1 MAYLDPREATK
12 DLRNGVV
19 EGIKSH
25 FPLQGRVASIHLES
39 VDVDENK
46 ADPEDVEGQYHAK
59 VNGKTWAT
67 PVIATLALKDNETGK
82 VLERRR
88 MKVADLPA
96 MTKRYTYL
104 IDGQEHQVDNQWQ
117 LKPGVYTRRRQSGVL
132 EAQFNVPSRRSFD
145 VTFDPEKKLFHMSRG
160 SSEKIPLY
168 PLMKELGVDDDTLEK
183 TWGRE
188 ILNANRVTGKG
199 EPAINKFFKADRHRA
214 PKDLE
219 EARAHFHE
227 SLTES
232 KLRPEAT
239 EITLG
244 KAFHHVDGNVLSSAT
259 KKILSVQGGAPED
272 ERDSLVFKNLRTT
285 GDYAKDKLSSWNVKK
300 TVGLKVRR
308 QINKPGAG
316 LRDIIPTDLFNDQV
330 RHTFRDN
337 SLVREAGQVNPVEMM
352 ASSFQT
358 SIMGPGGIQSED
370 AIMEEAKLISP
381 SHMGF
386 LDPMR
391 TPEGSKTGI
400 TLRLPLAVRKE
411 GESPT
416 IPVYNL
422 RSNKM
427 ERINPKKFYDSK
439 VVMPDQIRWQG
450 GKPVPVNKTVQMS
463 IKGNDVHTG
472 DFASAD
478 YTLTDPSQLFSMT
491 SNLVPFMGNNSGN
504 RVTYATQHIEQAISL
519 KKREVPLVQV
529 GTGKAGETFESFIGK
544 NSAHRAPVTGTVTRV
559 EGRAVHVKDSS
570 GVSHKVGLY
579 NNFPLNDQKSVLH
592 STPVVK
598 VGDKVTAGSVVA
610 DNNFTQ
616 DGKLALGVNLRVGY
630 VPLKGYN
637 FEDGVVVS
645 ESAADKLT
653 SVHMHK
659 PDVSV
664 GDAITEAR
672 KYKIFHPTAFNK
684 DQFSKV
690 GDDGVVRVGARVM
703 PGDPLV
709 LATKPYELRNP
720 GSIAQV
726 RKSMTS
732 QHTDGSL
739 VWKSDYPGEV
749 VGVHRDKAG
758 KVTVHVRTE
767 EKLQVGDKIAGR
779 HGNKGIVTAV
789 LPDKEMPH
797 TADGKHIEVALN
809 PSGIPGRMN
818 IGQVLET
825 AVGKVAEKTGQPFVV
840 HNFEHGVDQLDRVK
854 GLLKKHGLQDQEELF
869 DPASGKSLGKALVG
883 PQHTIKLLHQ
893 IDKKVSAR
901 AGNVLE
907 GGEPEHYDVNL
918 IPSGGGKTGA
928 QSIGNLGLYAM
939 LAHGATANIREMQT
953 WKSEG
958 EDPRGKWHSAH
969 NQVWRAIQTGDTIPT
984 PKKTFAFQKFEDML
998 RAAAINVDKK
1008 GHNIQLMPMTN
1019 AQVLAMSAGEVKD
1032 PSKVV
1037 LSKADRFGEPIP
1049 EKGGIFDPHLTG
1061 GHGGLKWTHMTLAE
1075 PMPNPVFEGAIQK
1088 VLGMSV
1094 NDYNKVVGGD
1104 RAVDK
1109 KTGKLV
1115 DVGAPNS
1122 IAGGAAIAHK
1132 LEQIDVGKEL
1142 AATKSQLDKM
1152 KIDGSIAHRESTVK
1166 LDSLYK
1172 KVRYLDTLHSAGIT
1186 AKDAYVIEHLPII
1199 PPAMRPARF
1208 LPDGNLNEADLNGL
1222 YKQLGALNTKMKS
1235 ADLVKK
1241 YGGDAA
1247 MKEERAGLYDGLSAL
1262 MGVGQSWSE
1271 RKKLDKGIL
1280 LQIAGESPKQ
1290 GYFQGTLL
1298 KRRQDMTMRATITPE
1313 PSMGLD
1319 NVGLPEEKALVTF
1332 RPFVTQKL
1340 VHMGYAKDALAAKD
1354 MLAKKGP
1361 KDKAVYRALDM
1372 VMEERPIL
1380 LKRDPSLHKHSVQAF
1395 TAVRVPGKSIQIHP
1409 LVTSGYNAD
1418 FDGDTMSVYVP
1429 VGHEAVKEA
1438 YNMMPSK
1445 NLFNEASGKVMYQPT
1460 NESSLGLY
1468 KMSRITGDSG
1478 KAFKDPTD
1486 LLRAVQSGKVG
1497 MTETAKV
1504 GGMKTTAGRVMI
1516 ASSLPDSMHK
1526 KVLEDHSFVF
1536 DKKGTDHIY
1545 TELANKHKSD
1555 FGNFAVKLMNLG
1567 YGASFGV
1574 VKVQNPATAGTAF
1587 TVEKEGE
1594 HPKDHVQFLPF
1605 GTHSL
1610 GLDDFTPD
1618 KAVRDRAV
1626 SAAQKKIE
1634 RIHRDPALS
1643 KSEKE
1648 RRTVDAWFDATD
1660 KMVKEHTE
1668 KEKKNPNNLFL
1679 MGQAGI
1685 KPGPDQYQQL
1695 RLAPMMMTDSQ
1706 NRVIPRPITKSYAE
1720 GLDLGSYWTQ
1730 MSGARRGTVL
1740 KVQEVFVPGYF
1751 TKRLVNTS
1759 MGLVVASDDCGTHN
1773 GLSIP
1778 VSSKDVYD
1786 RVLAKD
1792 VTVKGHTFEKGT
1804 RITPDVVST
1813 VRAADKS
1820 AQLLVRSPL
1829 KCEHEKGLCQKC
1841 AGIAP
1846 DGDYYKKG
1854 TNLGILA
1861 TQSLG
1866 ERATQLTLKAFHSGG
1881 LATRG
1886 PTMVNDI
1893 KRVIQLSELP
1903 RTIPN
1908 AARLATRSGKIEK
1921 IEQDA
1926 TGAKVWIGGVSH
1938 HVPKDARGRPLW
1950 SPTPGTRPTIAGTN
1964 TVWSPPKV
1972 GMTVQAGQVLSDP
1985 SRTDINP
1992 HDLYKATGKIETVQN
2007 QMVNELHAIYGREGV
2022 RRQHVET
2029 MVKAMSNLTRVVD
2042 PGDADHVIKG
2052 EYQPTSKI
2060 SALNKEF
2067 VKSGKKPVLHTPII
2081 KGINVMPVMVQEDW
2095 MAKLNHNDL
2104 RASVAQSA
2112 AVGARSDLHGLNP
2125 IPGMAYGAEFGM
2137 GQRHVRE
2144 KPHLRDVP
2152 EHVY

>member
-1 MAYLDPREATK
+1 MAYLDPREATR
-12 DLRNGVV
+12 DLRDGVV

-25 FPLQGRVASIHLES
+25 FPLQGRATSVHLEGVS
-39 VDVDENK
+39 VEEHK
-46 ADPEDVEGQYHAK
+46 ADPEDIEGQYRAK
-59 VNGKTWAT
+59 VNGRTWAT
-67 PVIATLALKDNETGK
+67 PVVATLALKDNETGK

-104 IDGQEHQVDNQWQ
+104 VDGQEHQVDNQWQ

-145 VTFDPEKKLFHMSRG
+145 VTFDPEKKLFHMARG
-160 SSEKIPLY
+160 SSDKIPLY

-188 ILNANRVTGKG
+188 ILSANKGAGKG
-199 EPAINKFFKADRHRA
+199 EHAVDKFFKADRHRA
-214 PKDLE
+214 PKDRD

-227 SLTES
+227 SLKES
-232 KLRPEAT
+232 KLRPEST
-239 EITLG
+239 EVTLG
-244 KAFHHVDGNVLSSAT
+244 KAFHHVDGEVLTSAT
-259 KKILSVQGGAPED
+259 KKMLAVQGGAPED

-300 TVGLKVRR
+300 TVGLKVQR
-308 QINKPGAG
+308 QINKPGVG

-330 RHTFRDN
+330 KSTFRDN

-358 SIMGPGGIQSED
+358 SIMGPGGIQKEH

-381 SHMGF
+381 SHLGF

-391 TPEGSKTGI
+391 TPEGSKTGV
-400 TLRLPLAVRKE
+400 TLRLPMAVRKE

-422 RSNKM
+422 RTNQM
-427 ERINPKKFYDSK
+427 ERINPKKFYDAK
-439 VVMPDQIRWQG
+439 VVLPDQVRWQG
-450 GKPVPVNKTVQMS
+450 GKPVPVGKTVQMS
-463 IKGNDVHTG
+463 ARGNEVRSD
-472 DFASAD
+472 DFKSAD
-478 YTLTDPSQLFSMT
+478 YTLADPSQLFSMT

-519 KKREVPLVQV
+519 KDREVPLVQV
-529 GTGKAGETFESFIGK
+529 GTGKTGETFESFMGK
-544 NSAHRAPVTGTVTRV
+544 NSAHRAPVSGVVTRV
-559 EGRAVHVKDSS
+559 EGGAVHIRDAS
-570 GVSHKVGLY
+570 GNSHKVGLY
-579 NNFPLNDQKSVLH
+579 SNYPLNDQKSVLH
-592 STPVVK
+592 STPIVK
-598 VGDKVTAGSVVA
+598 VGEKVTAGSVVA

-616 DGKLALGVNLRVGY
+616 GGKLALGVNLRVGY

-645 ESAADKLT
+645 ESAAKKMT

-659 PDVSV
+659 PDVAV
-664 GDAITEAR
+664 GDAITETQ
-672 KYKIFHPTAFNK
+672 KYKIFHPTAFTK
-684 DQFSKV
+684 DQLSRV
-690 GDDGVVRVGARVM
+690 GDDGVVRVGARVL

-749 VGVHRDKAG
+749 VGVHRDRAG
-758 KVTVHVRTE
+758 KITVHVRTE

-825 AVGKVAEKTGQPFVV
+825 AVGKVVEKTGQPFVV
-840 HNFEHGVDQLDRVK
+840 HNFEHGVDQLERVK
-854 GLLKKHGLQDQEELF
+854 GLLKKHGLKDQEELF
-869 DPASGKSLGKALVG
+869 DPASGKSLGKVLVG
-883 PQHTIKLLHQ
+883 PQHMLKLNFQ

-928 QSIGNLGLYAM
+928 QSIGNLGLYSL
-939 LAHGATANIREMQT
+939 LAHGAKANIREMQT

-958 EDPRGKWHSAH
+958 EDPRGKWQSSH
-969 NQVWRAIQTGDTIPT
+969 NQVWRAIQTGDYIPT

-1019 AQVLAMSAGEVKD
+1019 AQVLAMSSGEVKD

-1037 LSKADRFGEPIP
+1037 MSKADKFGEPVP

-1061 GHGGLKWTHMTLAE
+1061 GHGGMKWTHMTLAE

-1088 VLGMSV
+1088 VLGMPGRDYDMVV
-1094 NDYNKVVGGD
+1094 NGD
-1104 RAVDK
+1104 KALDK

-1115 DVGAPNS
+1115 ELGAPNS
-1122 IAGGAAIAHK
+1122 IAGGAAIAHR
-1132 LEQIDVGKEL
+1132 LGQIDVPKEL
-1142 AATKSQLDKM
+1142 AAAKSQLDQM
-1152 KIDGSIAHRESTVK
+1152 KVDGSIAHKESTTK
-1166 LDSLYK
+1166 LDHLYK
-1172 KVRYLDTLHSAGIT
+1172 KVRYLDALHSAGIT

-1208 LPDGNLNEADLNGL
+1208 MPDGNLNEADLNGL
-1222 YKQLGALNTKMKS
+1222 YKQLGALNTKMRG
-1235 ADLVKK
+1235 AELVKK
-1241 YGGDAA
+1241 YGGDVA
-1247 MKEERAGLYDGLSAL
+1247 MKDARAGLYDGLGAL
-1262 MGVGQSWSE
+1262 MGVGQSWAE
-1271 RKKLDKGIL
+1271 RKKLDKGVL
-1280 LQIAGESPKQ
+1280 LQISGPNPKQ

-1313 PSMGLD
+1313 PAMGLD
-1319 NVGLPEEKALVTF
+1319 NVGLPEDKALVAF

-1340 VHMGYAKDALAAKD
+1340 VHMGYARDALEAKS

-1361 KDKAVYRALDM
+1361 KDKAVYKALDL

-1395 TAVRVPGKSIQIHP
+1395 TAMRVPGKSIQIHP

-1438 YNMMPSK
+1438 YGMMPSK

-1468 KMSRITGDSG
+1468 KLSRVTGDSG
-1478 KAFKDPTD
+1478 KAFKDPAE
-1486 LLRAVQSGKVG
+1486 LLRAAQSGKIE
-1497 MTETAKV
+1497 MTATAKI
-1504 GGMKTTAGRVMI
+1504 GDMRTTAGRIML
-1516 ASSLPDSMHK
+1516 ASALPDAMHK
-1526 KVLEDHSFVF
+1526 KILEDHSFVL
-1536 DKKGTDHIY
+1536 DKRGTDHVY
-1545 TELANKHKSD
+1545 TELANKHKGD
-1555 FGNFAVKLMNLG
+1555 FGASAVKLMNLG
-1567 YGASFGV
+1567 YGAAFGV
-1574 VKVQNPATAGTAF
+1574 MKVQNPATAGTAF
-1587 TVEKEGE
+1587 AVEKEGE

-1605 GTHSL
+1605 GAHSL

-1618 KAVRDRAV
+1618 KTVRDRAV
-1626 SAAQKKIE
+1626 AAAQKKIDK
-1634 RIHRDPALS
+1634 IQSNPSLS

-1648 RRTVDAWFDATD
+1648 RRVVDTWFDATE

-1668 KEKKNPNNLFL
+1668 KERKNPNNLFL

-1695 RLAPMMMTDSQ
+1695 RLAPMLVTDSQ

-1740 KVQEVFVPGYF
+1740 KVQEVRVPGYF

-1759 MGLVVASDDCGTHN
+1759 MGLVVAGDDCGTHS
-1773 GLSIP
+1773 GISIP
-1778 VSSKDVYD
+1778 VGSKDIYD

-1792 VTVKGHTFEKGT
+1792 VAVGGYTFAAGT
-1804 RITPDVVST
+1804 HLTPDAVST
-1813 VRAADKS
+1813 IRAADKG

-1881 LATRG
+1881 VATRG

-1903 RTIPN
+1903 GTIPN
-1908 AARLATRSGKIEK
+1908 AAKLATKSGKVEK
-1921 IEQDA
+1921 IEHDA
-1926 TGAKVWIGGVSH
+1926 TGAKIWIGGVMH
-1938 HVPKDARGRPLW
+1938 HVPKDTRGQPLW
-1950 SPTPGTRPTIAGTN
+1950 SAVPGERPTLPGTSTA
-1964 TVWSPPKV
+1964 WSPPKV
-1972 GMTVQAGQVLSDP
+1972 GMAVQAGQVLSDP

-1992 HDLYKATGKIETVQN
+1992 HDLYKATGRIEAVQN

-2029 MVKAMSNLTRVVD
+2029 VVKAMSNLTRVVD
-2042 PGDADHVIKG
+2042 AGDSDRIVKG

-2060 SALNKEF
+2060 SALNKELI
-2067 VKSGKKPVLHTPII
+2067 KSGKKPVLHTPII
-2081 KGINVMPVMVQEDW
+2081 KGINVMPEMVQEDW

-2104 RASVAQSA
+2104 RSSLVESA
-2112 AVGARSDLHGLNP
+2112 AVGAVSNLHGLNP

-2137 GQRHVRE
+2137 NRRHVLE
-2144 KPHLRDVP
+2144 KPHLRDVA
-2152 EHVY
+2152 EHAY